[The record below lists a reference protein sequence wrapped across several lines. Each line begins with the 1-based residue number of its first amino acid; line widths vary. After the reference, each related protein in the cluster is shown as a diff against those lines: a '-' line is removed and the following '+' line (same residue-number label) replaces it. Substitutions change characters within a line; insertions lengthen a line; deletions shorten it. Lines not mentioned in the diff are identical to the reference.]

1 MKKMMKGLVV
11 CFAVLFVAALGIMF
25 YIIYNGGMSYA
36 NLGGKMNLENTL
48 TFDMSKVEEVAI
60 KYSSEDV
67 VFYIGDTQELVLK
80 EYMSYK
86 PKERDFSTGYV
97 EDGKVVIEG
106 KKNHFSLFHF
116 GTKSSREEIYLPKS
130 YAGSVTVSTASGNI
144 KSDEVLNLSL
154 FFADTASG
162 DIRMNEIYASSIHA
176 GTASG
181 DIRMNEIYA
190 SSIHAGTASGNIN
203 MNLAEGSRDLSTAS
217 GNITVLGG
225 GGDTEADTASGN
237 IKLENAQGILELG
250 CASGDIKVMGA
261 AGGGEFETASGNV
274 SLQFDEITASID
286 AQSTSGNVKLQ
297 MPQNTAFTLEAATTS
312 GNINTFFDDQLQY
325 NKKGNKASGA
335 LNGASDLVI
344 SLETTSGNIK
354 VLDND

>member
-181 DIRMNEIYA
+181 
-190 SSIHAGTASGNIN
+190 NIN
-203 MNLAEGSRDLSTAS
+203 MNLAEGIRDLSTAS

-335 LNGASDLVI
+335 INGASDLLI
-344 SLETTSGNIK
+344 TLESTSGNIK

>member
-181 DIRMNEIYA
+181 
-190 SSIHAGTASGNIN
+190 NIN

-335 LNGASDLVI
+335 FNGASDLVI

>member
-154 FFADTASG
+154 FFAD
-162 DIRMNEIYASSIHA
+162 
-176 GTASG
+176 TASG

>member
-116 GTKSSREEIYLPKS
+116 GTKSSQEEIYLPKS

-181 DIRMNEIYA
+181 
-190 SSIHAGTASGNIN
+190 NIN

-225 GGDTEADTASGN
+225 AGDTEADTASGN

>member
-154 FFADTASG
+154 LFAD
-162 DIRMNEIYASSIHA
+162 
-176 GTASG
+176 TASG

>member
-154 FFADTASG
+154 LFAD
-162 DIRMNEIYASSIHA
+162 
-176 GTASG
+176 TASG

-312 GNINTFFDDQLQY
+312 GNINTFFADQLQY

>member
-181 DIRMNEIYA
+181 
-190 SSIHAGTASGNIN
+190 NIN
-203 MNLAEGSRDLSTAS
+203 MNLAEGIR
-217 GNITVLGG
+217 
-225 GGDTEADTASGN
+225 E
-237 IKLENAQGILELG
+237 
-250 CASGDIKVMGA
+250 
-261 AGGGEFETASGNV
+261 
-274 SLQFDEITASID
+274 
-286 AQSTSGNVKLQ
+286 
-297 MPQNTAFTLEAATTS
+297 
-312 GNINTFFDDQLQY
+312 Y
-325 NKKGNKASGA
+325 
-335 LNGASDLVI
+335 
-344 SLETTSGNIK
+344 
-354 VLDND
+354 

>member
-181 DIRMNEIYA
+181 
-190 SSIHAGTASGNIN
+190 NIN

-225 GGDTEADTASGN
+225 AGDTEADTASGN

-335 LNGASDLVI
+335 LNGASDLLI

>member
-181 DIRMNEIYA
+181 
-190 SSIHAGTASGNIN
+190 NIN

-225 GGDTEADTASGN
+225 AGDTEADTASGN